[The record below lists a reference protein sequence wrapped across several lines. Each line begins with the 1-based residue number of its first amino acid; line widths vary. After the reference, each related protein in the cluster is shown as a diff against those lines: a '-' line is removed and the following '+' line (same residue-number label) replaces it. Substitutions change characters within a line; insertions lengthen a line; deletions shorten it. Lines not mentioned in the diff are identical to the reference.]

1 MRQSSSKLTLSRKK
15 GSCLSWLIVTVKQ
28 DHFKNFNCWR
38 FYITACFWHTFSG
51 MKSIRTTENLLTIS
65 FLLSR
70 AAFCSRY
77 NWSDKELGV
86 KSLQVYISC
95 PRWTNEWFSAAAVQ
109 TTSSEILQ
117 SKLVRYQSGTT
128 KLVSI
133 TFILGKGVEQITL
146 ESIKDKKVI

>member
-28 DHFKNFNCWR
+28 DHLKNFNCWR

-51 MKSIRTTENLLTIS
+51 MKSVRTTENLLTIS

-109 TTSSEILQ
+109 TSNFFRDPSEQ
-117 SKLVRYQSGTT
+117 TGQVPVRYHQTGQHHLYPWERGGTNNP
-128 KLVSI
+128 
-133 TFILGKGVEQITL
+133 GKH
-146 ESIKDKKVI
+146 